1 MKKLIAIALLGVLS
15 LSAQNLTLAQ
25 KEADF
30 RYLASLYASLYAMK
44 DWKKQVFQVD
54 PVAIRPWL
62 EKVAATET
70 DLDFYDVCAEY
81 IAVLND
87 THVSFI
93 LPSDFVA
100 QLNFVVDLYDDTLL
114 IDTINRTRLPL
125 ARFPFVI
132 GDELVSIDGEDA
144 RTMVDRFRRYSPQG
158 NPRASRRMAAQ
169 RLTIRSQSRIPHA
182 PMVGD
187 EATVVI
193 RRQNGELETFSI
205 PWTKTGTPLEVGAVT
220 SPRSMLKVRA
230 AAADSTDLL
239 DQIHNFRVSADDAK
253 YVTGY
258 GARNPVFLAGLPS
271 TFTRRLGGTASDFF
285 YSGVFRYDDLRIGY
299 LRIPNFAPPSLALAV
314 SQLAAEVAFFKA
326 NTDGLVVDVMRN
338 TGGGCLLH
346 IAATYFHTQP
356 FPSLT
361 EQLNPFWLRMTS
373 LRNAL
378 IQAKAS
384 GASQEIIE
392 QYETMVQEVA
402 AANAEGRLTRPLPL
416 CTTRTTEEPA
426 KNVYGEVLAYDKPVM
441 VLTDDFSTSAADLFS
456 AMMQDSGRAVL
467 YGMRT
472 NGAGGAT
479 TGFDA
484 GIFSESFASVT
495 ISVVNRIAPVPNEDY
510 PTAPYIENIGIRPD
524 LTVDYMTKENLLN
537 NGAPFVTRFTEAMAE
552 YIRQR
557 R

>member
-15 LSAQNLTLAQ
+15 VSAQNLTRAQ

-30 RYLASLYASLYAMK
+30 RYMASLYASLYAMK
-44 DWKKQVFQVD
+44 DWKKQAFQTD
-54 PVAIRPWL
+54 ALAIRPWL

-81 IAVLND
+81 IASLND
-87 THVSFI
+87 THVSFG

-100 QLNFVVDLYDDTLL
+100 QLNFVVDLYDDSLL
-114 IDTINRTRLPL
+114 IDTINRTRLPV

-144 RTMVDRFRRYSPQG
+144 KTLMERYRRYSPQG
-158 NPRASRRMAAQ
+158 NPRASRRLAAQ
-169 RLTIRSQSRIPHA
+169 RLTTRSQSRIPHA
-182 PMVGD
+182 PMLGD

-193 RRQNGELETFSI
+193 RRQNGEMQTFSI
-205 PWTKTGTPLEVGAVT
+205 PWTKTGMPLEVGPVT
-220 SPRSMLKVRA
+220 SPRSMSKVRA
-230 AAADSTDLL
+230 AASEPISLL
-239 DQIHNFRVSADDAK
+239 DQIHNFRVSEEDAK

-258 GARNPVFLAGLPS
+258 GARNPVFVGGLPS
-271 TFTRRLGGTASDFF
+271 TFTRRLGGAATDFF

-299 LRIPNFAPPSLALAV
+299 LRIPNFAPPSLGLAV
-314 SQLAAEVAFFKA
+314 TQLAAEIAFFKA

-338 TGGGCLLH
+338 TGGGCLLQ
-346 IAATYFHTQP
+346 IAATYLHTQP
-356 FPSLT
+356 FPSLG
-361 EQLNPFWLRMTS
+361 EQLNPFWLRVAG

-378 IQAKAS
+378 IQAKAT
-384 GASQEIIE
+384 GAAQEIIE
-392 QYETMVQEVA
+392 QYEVMLQETT

-416 CTTRTTEEPA
+416 CTTRATEQPA
-426 KNVYGEVLAYDKPVM
+426 KNVYGEVVAYDKPVM

-456 AMMQDSGRAVL
+456 AIMQDSGRALL

-484 GIFSESFASVT
+484 GIFSESFSSVT
-495 ISVVNRIAPVPNEDY
+495 ISLVNRIAPVPNEDH
-510 PTAPYIENIGIRPD
+510 PTAPYIENIGVRPD
-524 LTVDYMTKENLLN
+524 VEVDYMTKENLLN
-537 NGAPFVTRFTEAMAE
+537 NGAPFVGRFTEAMAA
-552 YIRQR
+552 YIRQHR
-557 R
+557 